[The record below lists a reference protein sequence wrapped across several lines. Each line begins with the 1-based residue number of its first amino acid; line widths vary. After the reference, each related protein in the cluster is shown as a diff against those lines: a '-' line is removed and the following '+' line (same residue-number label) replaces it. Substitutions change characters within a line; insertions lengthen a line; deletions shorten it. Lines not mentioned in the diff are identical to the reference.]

1 MQSLYELTSD
11 WLHVYD
17 MIDDPNE
24 FDEDAIIDTLE
35 AIDGEIEIKAEN
47 YGKIMKNLA
56 AEAEALKNEEARLYA
71 RRKVKENTIARMK
84 QSLQLAMEAIDK
96 PKIKTELFSFNI
108 QANPE
113 SVVIDT
119 MDMEEI
125 PEEFRKVTI
134 EPDKTAIK
142 KALKEGSELPWAHLA
157 RTSSLRIR

>member
-17 MIDDPNE
+17 MIDE
-24 FDEDAIIDTLE
+24 AEEADEDMIIDTLE
-35 AIDGEIEIKAEN
+35 AIGGEIEIKAEG
-47 YGKIMKNLA
+47 YAKLIKNLA
-56 AEAEALKNEEARLYA
+56 AEAEALKAEEARLYA
-71 RRKVKENTIARMK
+71 RRRVKENTIARMK

-119 MDMEEI
+119 MDMENI
-125 PEEFRKVTI
+125 PEEYRKVTI

-142 KALKEGSELPWAHLA
+142 KALKDGAEFPFAHL
-157 RTSSLRIR
+157 SQSKSLRIR